1 MHSKRTLLVLP
12 AIAALTFSFAAIAMH
27 AQHVTRDIVYTTGQ
41 LADVYEPAGDGPFP
55 AIVYIHGG
63 SWRSGN
69 KKDFRR
75 LATDLAAKGYVG
87 LAINYNTHSHSWP
100 TSYQQSLAAVRFIQ
114 THATQYHV
122 DPAKVIVLGTSA
134 GGELAALVALKKQGP
149 SHPPIA
155 AAVILNGVYN
165 LSYNVYVINR
175 YLGAHCNKAPEDCKA
190 ASPLMQVQT
199 GEPPFFVGHGTSDH
213 LVPYS
218 QAQIFSDALHNAG
231 DTVTLYSAKGGG
243 HSYWAKNRYYDANL
257 TAVENFLRVTLNS
270 PTS

>member
-1 MHSKRTLLVLP
+1 MHSKRISLALSIIT
-12 AIAALTFSFAAIAMH
+12 ALTLSFPANTAH
-27 AQHVTRDIVYTTGQ
+27 AQQVTHDIVYTTGQ
-41 LADVYEPAGDGPFP
+41 LADVYEPAGEGPFP

-75 LATDLAAKGYVG
+75 LATDLAAQGYVG
-87 LAINYNTHSHSWP
+87 LSINYNTHSHSWP

-114 THATQYHV
+114 NHAAQYHV
-122 DPAKVIVLGTSA
+122 DPNKVIVLGTSA
-134 GGELAALVALKKQGP
+134 GGELAALVALSKQGP
-149 SHPPIA
+149 AHPPIA
-155 AAVILNGVYN
+155 AAVILNGVFN

-175 YLGAHCNKAPEDCKA
+175 YLGAHCSKTPDDCKA
-190 ASPLMQVQT
+190 ASPLMQVT
-199 GEPPFFVGHGTSDH
+199 SGEPPFFVGHGTSDH

-243 HSYWAKNRYYDANL
+243 HSYWAKNRYYDDNL
-257 TAVENFLRVTLNS
+257 TAVENFLHVTLDS
-270 PTS
+270 PAS

>member
-1 MHSKRTLLVLP
+1 MHSNRTLL
-12 AIAALTFSFAAIAMH
+12 ALSAMLAVSFTAPLIH
-27 AQHVTRDIVYTTGQ
+27 AQQVTQDIVYTTGQ
-41 LADVYEPAGDGPFP
+41 LADVYQPAGEGPFP

-87 LAINYNTHSHSWP
+87 LSINYNTHSHSWP
-100 TSYQQSLAAVRFIQ
+100 TSYEQSLAAVSFIQ
-114 THATQYHV
+114 AHAAEYHV
-122 DPAKVIVLGTSA
+122 DPRKVIVLGTSA
-134 GGELAALVALKKQGP
+134 GGELAALVALKKQEA
-149 SHPPIA
+149 SNPPVA

-165 LSYNVYVINR
+165 LAANVYVINR

-190 ASPLMQVQT
+190 ASPLMQVTT

-218 QAQIFSDALHNAG
+218 QAQVFSDALHNAG
-231 DTVTLYSAKGGG
+231 DTVTLYSAKGAG
-243 HSYWAKNRYYDANL
+243 HSYWAKKAYYNANL
-257 TAVENFLRVTLNS
+257 IAVENFLNTTLNS
-270 PTS
+270 PAS